1 MRVAGWSI
9 WSWRWELGWMDVS
22 WIVHSPVSTESCS
35 AGGSW
40 FVAAQMVMD
49 DKICLRQE
57 SCSCLFY

>member
-1 MRVAGWSI
+1 
-9 WSWRWELGWMDVS
+9 MDVS